1 MENVDEWEEIFFLSL
16 YGNYTQIQIY
26 EFIHAR
32 FSKHLQK
39 YFSRNGKL
47 ILRIRCIFWK
57 NFCQD
62 IEGKLK
68 KKNNK

>member
-1 MENVDEWEEIFFLSL
+1 MENVDEWEEIFFLSF

-47 ILRIRCIFWK
+47 ILRIRCIFLEEFLPRYWRK
-57 NFCQD
+57 V
-62 IEGKLK
+62 K

>member
-47 ILRIRCIFWK
+47 ILRIRCIFLEEFLPRYWRK
-57 NFCQD
+57 V
-62 IEGKLK
+62 K
-68 KKNNK
+68 KKK

>member
-47 ILRIRCIFWK
+47 ILRIRCIFLEEFLPRYWRK
-57 NFCQD
+57 V
-62 IEGKLK
+62 K
-68 KKNNK
+68 KEINK